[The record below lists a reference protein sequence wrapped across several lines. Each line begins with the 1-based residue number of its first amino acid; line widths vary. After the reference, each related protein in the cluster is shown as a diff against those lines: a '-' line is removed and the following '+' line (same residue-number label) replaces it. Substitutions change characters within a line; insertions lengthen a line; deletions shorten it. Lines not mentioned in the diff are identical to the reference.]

1 MPARPRRR
9 AARPRRR
16 RAPAI
21 GRSTPRRDAAAKV
34 TGEARYPA
42 DLRETEVLHARVVFS
57 GRPHARMLAMDVRAA
72 EATPG
77 VLAVFTAADVP
88 VNEYGLTMFDQPV
101 LVGLRDTGRSA
112 VAADV
117 SRWEGDQIAIVVAE
131 SADAA
136 DLGAERL
143 DVEWEDLPVVPD
155 IDAALSGDVMV
166 RPDLH
171 PDSNIYVTYR
181 LRKGDTAAGW
191 EQADVVVEGTYDL
204 PYQEHAYLQPEA
216 AVSWIDDEGRITV
229 AVAGQWTHEDQEQI
243 AHALDLPAERVRVV
257 YPAIGGAFGGREDM
271 SLQIV
276 MALASWR
283 LADRGERR
291 PIRCQWSREESMVG
305 HHKRHRGRVH
315 ARWGATADGRVV
327 VAEATGHLDAGAY
340 NYTTN
345 KVLGNLHLCVSGPY
359 EIPHLAV
366 DSFAVLTHA
375 VPGGAFRGF
384 GAPQGAFV
392 AETQMN
398 KLAERLGMD
407 PVELRRRNLLRD
419 GSIGP
424 TGTEMPPGVS
434 LPVVVDRCADAAHW
448 TEPLPPAEAPSPFAS
463 LPAQPGALRRGR
475 GFACGFKNVGF
486 SFGFPERCETR
497 LVLHGDDDVD
507 HVELFHAGAEV
518 GQGSH
523 TAFLQM
529 AAEAVGVPVERVEAT
544 FSDTASAGDAGS
556 ASASRLT
563 FMSGNAILGAAEEAE
578 KRWRA
583 GDRPAVGHFRYVPPP
598 TEPLDAVDSL
608 VTPNFAY
615 TYGAQA
621 VALTV
626 DIGTGHIVVD
636 EVVCAVDAGRAINP
650 DLVAGQ
656 IEGGVVQAHGYA
668 ITEDLQVRDARI
680 LNPRLSTYLMPGILD
695 IPRKVTSVIV
705 EEPDPRGPWGAR
717 GVAEVPMIPYAPA
730 VVAALHDATGVW
742 FDAFPLTPDRVV
754 AGLRAHGVG
763 AAPAP

>member
-1 MPARPRRR
+1 M
-9 AARPRRR
+9 
-16 RAPAI
+16 
-21 GRSTPRRDAAAKV
+21 
-34 TGEARYPA
+34 
-42 DLRETEVLHARVVFS
+42 
-57 GRPHARMLAMDVRAA
+57 
-72 EATPG
+72 
-77 VLAVFTAADVP
+77 
-88 VNEYGLTMFDQPV
+88 
-101 LVGLRDTGRSA
+101 
-112 VAADV
+112 
-117 SRWEGDQIAIVVAE
+117 
-131 SADAA
+131 
-136 DLGAERL
+136 
-143 DVEWEDLPVVPD
+143 
-155 IDAALSGDVMV
+155 
-166 RPDLH
+166 
-171 PDSNIYVTYR
+171 
-181 LRKGDTAAGW
+181 
-191 EQADVVVEGTYDL
+191 
-204 PYQEHAYLQPEA
+204 
-216 AVSWIDDEGRITV
+216 
-229 AVAGQWTHEDQEQI
+229 
-243 AHALDLPAERVRVV
+243 
-257 YPAIGGAFGGREDM
+257 
-271 SLQIV
+271 
-276 MALASWR
+276 
-283 LADRGERR
+283 
-291 PIRCQWSREESMVG
+291 
-305 HHKRHRGRVH
+305 
-315 ARWGATADGRVV
+315 
-327 VAEATGHLDAGAY
+327 
-340 NYTTN
+340 
-345 KVLGNLHLCVSGPY
+345 LGNLHLCVSGPY

-398 KLAERLGMD
+398 KLAERLGLD
-407 PVELRRRNLLRD
+407 PVELRRRNLLHD
-419 GSIGP
+419 GSLGP

-463 LPAQPGALRRGR
+463 LPPQADALRRGR

-486 SFGFPERCETR
+486 SFGFPERCEAR
-497 LVLHGDDDVD
+497 LVLHGDDEVD

-695 IPRKVTSVIV
+695 IPRKVRSVIV

-742 FDAFPLTPDRVV
+742 FDCLPAHAGPGGGRPPRPRHRRRTRPGLSNGRPLPTCSRWAAGETGCAAGPTGAPTWRGRSGPVASPLRAPGDFPGHEVRHEVRVRPPLRPIPNGV
-754 AGLRAHGVG
+754 GGGDQPAQPIAPLAGSGWQHGVVCRETAPGRRPEGSPSSSSNQKRRRRLGLRPDTEGSPWRPRPSWVKR
-763 AAPAP
+763 

>member
-1 MPARPRRR
+1 
-9 AARPRRR
+9 
-16 RAPAI
+16 
-21 GRSTPRRDAAAKV
+21 
-34 TGEARYPA
+34 
-42 DLRETEVLHARVVFS
+42 
-57 GRPHARMLAMDVRAA
+57 
-72 EATPG
+72 
-77 VLAVFTAADVP
+77 
-88 VNEYGLTMFDQPV
+88 
-101 LVGLRDTGRSA
+101 
-112 VAADV
+112 
-117 SRWEGDQIAIVVAE
+117 
-131 SADAA
+131 
-136 DLGAERL
+136 
-143 DVEWEDLPVVPD
+143 
-155 IDAALSGDVMV
+155 
-166 RPDLH
+166 
-171 PDSNIYVTYR
+171 
-181 LRKGDTAAGW
+181 
-191 EQADVVVEGTYDL
+191 
-204 PYQEHAYLQPEA
+204 
-216 AVSWIDDEGRITV
+216 
-229 AVAGQWTHEDQEQI
+229 
-243 AHALDLPAERVRVV
+243 
-257 YPAIGGAFGGREDM
+257 
-271 SLQIV
+271 
-276 MALASWR
+276 
-283 LADRGERR
+283 
-291 PIRCQWSREESMVG
+291 
-305 HHKRHRGRVH
+305 
-315 ARWGATADGRVV
+315 
-327 VAEATGHLDAGAY
+327 
-340 NYTTN
+340 
-345 KVLGNLHLCVSGPY
+345 
-359 EIPHLAV
+359 
-366 DSFAVLTHA
+366 
-375 VPGGAFRGF
+375 
-384 GAPQGAFV
+384 
-392 AETQMN
+392 
-398 KLAERLGMD
+398 
-407 PVELRRRNLLRD
+407 
-419 GSIGP
+419 
-424 TGTEMPPGVS
+424 
-434 LPVVVDRCADAAHW
+434 
-448 TEPLPPAEAPSPFAS
+448 
-463 LPAQPGALRRGR
+463 
-475 GFACGFKNVGF
+475 VGF

-763 AAPAP
+763 TRLTRDQLGGGQARSRPA

>member
-1 MPARPRRR
+1 VVTAL
-9 AARPRRR
+9 ANE
-16 RAPAI
+16 AI
-21 GRSTPRRDAAAKV
+21 GRSAPRRDATDKV
-34 TGEARYPA
+34 TGAARYPA
-42 DLRETEVLHARVVFS
+42 DLPSTGVLHARVVFS
-57 GRPHARMLAMDVRAA
+57 GRPHARMRAMDIGKA

-77 VLAVFTAADVP
+77 VVAVFTAADVP

-101 LVGLRDTGRSA
+101 LVGLGDTGRSA

-117 SRWEGDQIAIVVAE
+117 SRWEADQIAIVVADT
-131 SADAA
+131 AAVA
-136 DLGAERL
+136 DLAAERIEV
-143 DVEWEDLPVVPD
+143 DWEDLPIVPD
-155 IDAALSGDVMV
+155 IDAALTGDVLV

-181 LRKGDTAAGW
+181 LRKGDVAQGW
-191 EQADVVVEGTYDL
+191 QGADVIVEGTYHV
-204 PYQEHAYLQPEA
+204 PYQEHAFLQPEA
-216 AVSWIDDEGRITV
+216 AVSWIDEEGRVAV

-283 LADRGERR
+283 LAERGERR

-305 HHKRHRGRVH
+305 HHKRHRGRVQ
-315 ARWGATADGRVV
+315 ARWGATIDGRVV
-327 VAEATGHLDAGAY
+327 VAEATGYLDAGAY

-359 EIPHLAV
+359 EISHVAV
-366 DSFAVLTHA
+366 DSYAVLTHA

-398 KLAERLGMD
+398 KLAERLGLD

-419 GSIGP
+419 GSLGP

-434 LPVVVDRCADAAHW
+434 LPLVVDRCAEAAGW
-448 TEPLPPAEAPSPFAS
+448 TEPLGPADEPSPFTS
-463 LPAQPGALRRGR
+463 LPPTPGALRRGR

-486 SFGFPERCETR
+486 SFGFPERCEAAI
-497 LVLHGDDDVD
+497 VLHGDDEVER
-507 HVELFHAGAEV
+507 VELSHGGAEV

-523 TAFLQM
+523 TAFVQM
-529 AAEAVGVPVERVEAT
+529 AAEAVGVPVERIDAR
-544 FSDTASAGDAGS
+544 FSDTAFAGDAGS

-563 FMSGNAILGAAEEAE
+563 FMSGNAILGAAEEAD

-583 GDRPAVGHFRYVPPP
+583 GDRPAVGRFRYVPPP
-598 TEPLDAVDSL
+598 TEPLNAVDSV

-621 VALTV
+621 VALTI

-695 IPRKVTSVIV
+695 IPRRVRSVIV

-730 VVAALHDATGVW
+730 VVAAVHEATGVW
-742 FDAFPLTPDRVV
+742 FDSFPLTPDRVV

-763 AAPAP
+763 TPPDVG